1 MARFQGAVR
10 LPPGFRFHPRM
21 RSSSWSTSSGRS
33 SPPRCRPPLSPRSSS
48 PDSILGIFL
57 GSCHVTGGPE
67 KERYFFST
75 REIKYPKGNRPNRA
89 SGAGYWKATG
99 KDKQI
104 LAGGGG
110 GSHVV
115 GAKKTLV
122 FYRGKAPSGERT
134 DWIMHE
140 YRLVGAGEEAHVIH
154 LMVQM
159 KDWVLCRVF
168 RKRRAT
174 ARVAGDEAAGHR
186 TAGLIDFMA
195 EERRSSFDVAA
206 APASDSEPSCVT
218 EVSGAAAADG
228 DADSSCS
235 SPSSPPWRE
244 DEEALE
250 LS

>member
-10 LPPGFRFHPRM
+10 LPPGFRFHPTDEELVVEYLKRKVF
-21 RSSSWSTSSGRS
+21 SA
-33 SPPRCRPPLSPRSSS
+33 PLPASVIPEIQLSRFD
-48 PDSILGIFL
+48 PWDLP
-57 GSCHVTGGPE
+57 GGPE